1 MSTHQGR
8 PQAKP
13 HPRVNLRPGPARPG
27 AVPNREKNGL
37 AWAITAHAIRDPC
50 PAPALPVFRR
60 SHLGLRHK
68 SSVFFLGLGNCPWP
82 SAWQR
87 RAGNG
92 RCYCAS
98 PLRKKEGNFLC
109 RGSAS
114 GISGRPVNGLAGGG
128 PPVAFKGRGLNCRGP
143 GMKCALK
150 KNKNWLPDFNS
161 ENTGRLD
168 VPKSWPFMLRH

>member
-27 AVPNREKNGL
+27 AVPNWEKNGL

-114 GISGRPVNGLAGGG
+114 GISGRPVNAHCEKKKGISFAEEAQVGYQDAQLTALRVVARRWHSRAG
-128 PPVAFKGRGLNCRGP
+128 A
-143 GMKCALK
+143 
-150 KNKNWLPDFNS
+150 
-161 ENTGRLD
+161 
-168 VPKSWPFMLRH
+168 

>member
-27 AVPNREKNGL
+27 AVPNWEKNGL

-68 SSVFFLGLGNCPWP
+68 SSVFFWAWGIAPGPVPGNGAQETGGVIAQAHCEKKKGISFAEEAQVGYQDAQLTALRVVARRWH
-82 SAWQR
+82 S
-87 RAGNG
+87 RAG
-92 RCYCAS
+92 A
-98 PLRKKEGNFLC
+98 
-109 RGSAS
+109 
-114 GISGRPVNGLAGGG
+114 
-128 PPVAFKGRGLNCRGP
+128 
-143 GMKCALK
+143 
-150 KNKNWLPDFNS
+150 
-161 ENTGRLD
+161 
-168 VPKSWPFMLRH
+168 